1 MASYSELRVR
11 LEPAESEPGS
21 YDVLATGPTGETT
34 GQFRL
39 PLSKLELENIALRLS
54 RGRNVV
60 RRVDSPELERRMLH
74 SLRLA
79 GAAEARGQ
87 QAVQDR
93 YMDQYSTLAL
103 QGRSRSFFVLDR
115 THLAGMARAIKESE
129 SPVP

>member
-11 LEPAESEPGS
+11 FEPAGSEPGS

-60 RRVDSPELERRMLH
+60 RRVDSPELELVRGLGG
-74 SLRLA
+74 SLF
-79 GAAEARGQ
+79 EALF
-87 QAVQDR
+87 
-93 YMDQYSTLAL
+93 S
-103 QGRSRSFFVLDR
+103 GRSATCTATRSPSLGR
-115 THLAGMARAIKESE
+115 RGEGCESR
-129 SPVP
+129 SR